1 MFFTDIPKAVPGR
14 LSYIL
19 AFILFMACQQFD
31 CDFRMLLKIR
41 PAGSYSQT
49 LESCPADIRT
59 LIIEPVPN
67 DGKRL
72 FISDTCTII
81 VKSHSQYFLHLP
93 AIMPADRIPQKFQR
107 IRLSIRC
114 ISCKKNAG
122 FLNLKII
129 RLVKYRKNSITLN
142 LN

>member
-41 PAGSYSQT
+41 PA
-49 LESCPADIRT
+49 
-59 LIIEPVPN
+59 
-67 DGKRL
+67 
-72 FISDTCTII
+72 
-81 VKSHSQYFLHLP
+81 
-93 AIMPADRIPQKFQR
+93 DRIPQKFQR

-114 ISCKKNAG
+114 ISYKKNAG